1 MDKERDAVHC
11 GSCEQVRDGFSFLRV
26 GILGKENI
34 KDMHFAVFKGK
45 MDLTDKRGKRER
57 KKKDRT

>member
-11 GSCEQVRDGFSFLRV
+11 GFCEQVWDGFSFLRV
-26 GILGKENI
+26 RIIGKGNI
-34 KDMHFAVFKGK
+34 KDMHYAVFKGK
-45 MDLTDKRGKRER
+45 IDLTDKRGKRER